1 MTISIKP
8 TASGSTIEQDGSTIL
23 TVDGSGNIT
32 TENNLTVSGRIQST
46 TQPAF
51 YTAVTTAQNNGGVGA
66 GTHILEFASTDLDTT
81 NSFDTANNKYVVPVD
96 GIYVFNASI
105 TWQTTSISYRYIR
118 AWIRKN
124 GSLLSGGH
132 THISNETS
140 DDDYVHMHITS
151 VVQCSAGDEIDVVWG
166 TGTTSQVRIYYA
178 SKNTNFSGYL
188 IG

>member
-51 YTAVTTAQNNGGVGA
+51 FTSAEASQTNGGVSN
-66 GTHILEFASTDLDTT
+66 GTHVISWTPAITDTT
-81 NSFDTANNKYVVPVD
+81 SSFDSTNNKYVAPVN
-96 GIYVFNASI
+96 GLYAFNAI
-105 TWQTTSISYRYIR
+105 VTWFTSGVSARYIR
-118 AWIRKN
+118 AFLRIN
-124 GSLLSGGH
+124 GSIYAGNL

-140 DDDYVHMHITS
+140 DADYTS
-151 VVQCSAGDEIDVVWG
+151 ATISCVANLSANDEIQIVWG
-166 TGTTSQVRIYYA
+166 TATTSTVGIY
-178 SKNTNFSGYL
+178 NTTRATTFSGYL